1 MRCLLVKSLLL
12 PLLLASPAFAA
23 DPLPTWNEGKAKE
36 AIVAFVE
43 KVTKEGSRDFVLPA
57 ERIATFDN
65 DGTL

>member
-12 PLLLASPAFAA
+12 PLLLTNPAFAA
-23 DPLPTWNEGKAKE
+23 DPLATWNEGKAKE